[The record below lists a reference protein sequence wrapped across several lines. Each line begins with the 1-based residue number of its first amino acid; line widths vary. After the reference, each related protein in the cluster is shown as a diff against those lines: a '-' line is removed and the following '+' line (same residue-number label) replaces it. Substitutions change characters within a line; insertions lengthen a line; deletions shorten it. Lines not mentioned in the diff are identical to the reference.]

1 MIGLD
6 CASPAPVRVALTMSD
21 TQKILRAGVVGA
33 GVFGGYH
40 ASKYAA
46 SPDADF
52 LGVFDPVADHADALC
67 AKHGGRHYDSLTDLI
82 AACDVI
88 TVASP
93 AVFHHDAARR
103 ALLAGKAVLVEKP
116 LAATAEE
123 ARELVQ
129 LADLNG
135 VVLRVGHQERFV
147 FEAMGL
153 FGDLPRISGLEARRM
168 GPAGA
173 RNLDVSVT
181 LDLMIHDID
190 LALALAGGAPKRV
203 EAELLADRGGLADH
217 VRCALHF
224 DGGVVARLESSRVA
238 EGRDRVMTV
247 DYQGGAR
254 VDVDFIAKT
263 FDNPANL
270 PLDPDFAD
278 NPIAKDSLSANVA
291 AFLAAVRGE
300 LHGPAADGTAG
311 LAALETALAIDA
323 ACGARS
329 RL

>member
-1 MIGLD
+1 MSEMT
-6 CASPAPVRVALTMSD
+6 SP
-21 TQKILRAGVVGA
+21 LRAGVVGA

-46 SPDADF
+46 FADADF
-52 LGVFDPVADHADALC
+52 LGVFDPVHDHAEALC
-67 AKHGGRHYDSLTDLI
+67 EKHGGVPFDSLTGLI
-82 AACDVI
+82 EACDVI

-103 ALLAGKAVLVEKP
+103 ALIAGKGVLVEKP
-116 LAATAEE
+116 LAATAQE

-129 LADLNG
+129 LAGLNNA
-135 VVLRVGHQERFV
+135 VLRVGHQERFV

-153 FGDLPRISGLEARRM
+153 FGDLPRIAGLEARRM
-168 GPAGA
+168 GPPGA

-190 LALALAGGAPKRV
+190 LALALAGGRPTAI
-203 EAELLADRGGLADH
+203 EAELVAERAGLADH
-217 VRCALHF
+217 VRCALQF

-238 EGRDRVMTV
+238 QGRDRVMTV
-247 DYQGGAR
+247 DYQDGSR
-254 VDVDFIAKT
+254 VEVDFIAKR
-263 FDNPANL
+263 FENPKGL
-270 PLDPDFAD
+270 PLDPDFAET
-278 NPIAKDSLSANVA
+278 PAAKDSLGANVA
-291 AFLAAVRGE
+291 AFLAAVRGGSQ
-300 LHGPAADGTAG
+300 GPAADGPAG
-311 LAALETALAIDA
+311 LAALETALAIDE

>member
-1 MIGLD
+1 MNQT
-6 CASPAPVRVALTMSD
+6 LTP
-21 TQKILRAGVVGA
+21 LRAGVVGA

-40 ASKYAA
+40 AAKYAA

-52 LGVFDPVADHADALC
+52 LGVFDPVDDHAEALC
-67 AKHGGRHYDSLTDLI
+67 AKHGGRHYTSLGALI
-82 AACDVI
+82 EACDVV

-93 AVFHHDAARR
+93 AVYHHDAARR
-103 ALLAGKAVLVEKP
+103 ALIAGKGVLVEKP

-129 LADLNG
+129 LAALSG
-135 VVLRVGHQERFV
+135 AVLRVGHQERFV
-147 FEAMGL
+147 FQAMGL

-190 LALALAGGAPKRV
+190 LALALAGGRPLKID
-203 EAELLADRGGLADH
+203 AELMADRAGLADH

-224 DGGVVARLESSRVA
+224 DDGVVARIESSRVA

-263 FDNPANL
+263 FDNPAAL
-270 PLDPDFAD
+270 ALDPEFAD
-278 NPIAKDSLSANVA
+278 TPAAKDSLGANVA
-291 AFLAAVRGE
+291 AFLAAVRGDGQ
-300 LHGPAADGTAG
+300 GPAADGAAG
-311 LAALETALAIDA
+311 LAALETALLIDA